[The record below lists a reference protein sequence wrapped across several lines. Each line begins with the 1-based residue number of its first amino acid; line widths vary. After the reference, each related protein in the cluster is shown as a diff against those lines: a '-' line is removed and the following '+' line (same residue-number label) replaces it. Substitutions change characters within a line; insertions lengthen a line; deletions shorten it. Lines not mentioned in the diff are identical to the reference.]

1 MPKIIGN
8 TTAAPK
14 VLTEAEVI
22 TLVTSSEEVKDLI
35 KEHGDDQ
42 VQADWNQDNQEA
54 PDYIHN
60 KPEIP
65 SIEGLATEAF
75 VEEKIAE
82 VDVSAD
88 VTYTNSDPLLQDMG
102 GILANNHPEGF
113 DKVPINDLITE
124 LLYPYTKPVLSS
136 FALTPSVGVKKKG
149 TQITVTSASVK
160 VAKKSKAISA
170 VDLYRES
177 TLLKSISNPTVT
189 SSGATITFSDLS
201 DSIDGT
207 ADTTYYVK
215 VSEQNGAANVVSISA
230 KYTFVNPYYYGV
242 IAKDAEITA
251 DLIMGL
257 AEDVRVKGDHSRSY
271 NTNSQKPVIAYPD
284 SYGPLKSI
292 TDAALPYTWDRYDVT
307 INGVDYYV
315 YVGSASTLTNT
326 YNFKY

>member
-1 MPKIIGN
+1 MAKKIQIVGALK
-8 TTAAPK
+8 TP
-14 VLTEAEVI
+14 
-22 TLVTSSEEVKDLI
+22 
-35 KEHGDDQ
+35 
-42 VQADWNQDNQEA
+42 QADWNQDNQEA

-136 FALTPSVGVKKKG
+136 FALTPNVGVNKKG

-189 SSGATITFSDLS
+189 SSGTTITFSDLS

-207 ADTTYYVK
+207 ADTTYYVR
-215 VSEQNGAANVVSISA
+215 VSEQNGTIDVASISA
-230 KYTFVNPYYYGV
+230 KYTFVNPYYCGV

-251 DLIMGL
+251 DLIMKL
-257 AEDVRVKGDHSRSY
+257 TEVIRVRGDYEQSY
-271 NTNSQKPVIAYPD
+271 TTNSQKPVIAYPA
-284 SYGPLKSI
+284 SYGSLQSI

-307 INGVDYYV
+307 INGVAYYV